1 MVPVRRNR
9 PDRLDDGGMFC
20 SHLWPISISAST
32 GLRVRG
38 HGAVIAGH
46 EQEIP
51 RGDLGPPDHGRWRYA
66 RRCTTRARTCRW
78 MPCADGARPEGR
90 LGILYSLAAAERARD
105 DRADRSGSLDDFRRI
120 MASYRSS
127 WPARRDQLWEMFLRT
142 LASSALWA
150 DFIKRRCSAA

>member
-1 MVPVRRNR
+1 MNQITI
-9 PDRLDDGGMFC
+9 F
-20 SHLWPISISAST
+20 
-32 GLRVRG
+32 
-38 HGAVIAGH
+38 
-46 EQEIP
+46 P
-51 RGDLGPPDHGRWRYA
+51 RGLWLEVEFS
-66 RRCTTRARTCRW
+66 RCKTRASL
-78 MPCADGARPEGR
+78 PLDARPKDG